1 MIIGKDITN
10 KTILIYSAILSLF
23 IIYPNIVLML
33 WTKKWID
40 IIFFFFRYLYFLL
53 LSFILFRYNFTKAT
67 GVSFTKRLL
76 PTFTVST
83 VAFFLY
89 VFISLFLFK
98 IHGDHY
104 TKTLIFQY
112 LVMIVICSGIGHIYD
127 INKHQHEKELE
138 IKTLKAEILQ
148 SQYEALTNQIRPHF
162 FFNALN
168 SLTGLVRNDDKKGT
182 LKFIDK
188 LSEVFRYI
196 LKSDK
201 KGLVSL
207 NEELSFTSSYQYLL
221 EIRFANKLFFNND
234 IPDEKQKL
242 RLPFLSL
249 LPLFENIVQHNI
261 IDSNNIMVVNMA
273 VNDNNE
279 LYISNPIHKKIDP

>member
-1 MIIGKDITN
+1 M
-10 KTILIYSAILSLF
+10 
-23 IIYPNIVLML
+23 
-33 WTKKWID
+33 
-40 IIFFFFRYLYFLL
+40 
-53 LSFILFRYNFTKAT
+53 
-67 GVSFTKRLL
+67 
-76 PTFTVST
+76 
-83 VAFFLY
+83 
-89 VFISLFLFK
+89 
-98 IHGDHY
+98 
-104 TKTLIFQY
+104 TLIFQY

-279 LYISNPIHKKIDP
+279 LYISNPIHKKIDPSNSNNIGLHNLNNRFQLLIKKDIRIDNDGKFFTVYLPLNK